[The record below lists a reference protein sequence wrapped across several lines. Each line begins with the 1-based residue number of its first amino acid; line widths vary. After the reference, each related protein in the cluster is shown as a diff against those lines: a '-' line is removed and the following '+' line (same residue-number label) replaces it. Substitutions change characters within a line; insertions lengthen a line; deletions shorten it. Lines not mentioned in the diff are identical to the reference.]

1 MKGACHMILMQLSHV
16 TKSFD
21 GEEIFEDVNFEVKT
35 GERIGIVGRNGA
47 GKSTL
52 MKIIAGVE
60 NYDSGHISK
69 IKGLKLGYL
78 TQQMTLNTQNTVFE
92 EMAKPFAHVQSISE
106 RMKDE
111 TDWLAAHADM
121 YESVEYKTHIDQY
134 EKLSNEFEQ
143 LEGYQY
149 ESKIKTVLNGLDFS
163 EADYHRPINDFSG
176 GQKTRLSLAQM
187 LLSEPDLLLLDEP
200 TNHLDM
206 ATTEWLE
213 DYLKYFKGAIVIISH
228 DRFFL
233 DKIVTQIYDVS
244 LGEVKHYIG
253 NYAKFIELR
262 DQYYQKRLAEYE
274 RQQNEIKRLETFVE
288 KNITRASTSGMAK
301 SRRKALEKMER
312 LEKPMLDAR
321 SANIQFDF
329 DRNTG
334 NDVMHIQDLT
344 IGYISPITQPIQFEI
359 NKGDHI
365 GIIGPNGIGKSTLI
379 KTLAKRLPPLSGQV
393 IDGANLKI
401 GYYDQKQA
409 EFRSNKTIL
418 NFVWDQYR
426 QMPEKDVRAVLGRF
440 LFTQDDVLKVI
451 NDLSGGEKARLQL
464 ALLMLERNNV
474 LILDEPTNH
483 LDIDSKEML
492 EQALKHFQGT
502 LIFVSHDRY
511 FINQLANRIFDLN
524 EKGGTLYLGD
534 YQYYLE
540 KLEQQQA
547 LAAYDNQQNQATL
560 EVDSSTQ
567 PTTYQDQKTLR
578 REKRKI
584 ERQIESDESQIS
596 ELEDKIA
603 AIDLQMTDEAVIND
617 FEKTQSLAEERQ
629 KIEQALE
636 QVMTNWEELQL
647 LLTEYED

>member
-1 MKGACHMILMQLSHV
+1 MILMQLSHV

-106 RMKDE
+106 RMKVE

-244 LGEVKHYIG
+244 LGEVKHYVG

-301 SRRKALEKMER
+301 SRRKVLEKMER

-344 IGYISPITQPIQFEI
+344 IGYVSPITQPIQFEI

-603 AIDLQMTDEAVIND
+603 AIDLQMTDETVIND
-617 FEKTQSLAEERQ
+617 FEKTKSLAEERQ

>member
-1 MKGACHMILMQLSHV
+1 MILMQLSHV

-244 LGEVKHYIG
+244 LGEVKHYVG

-301 SRRKALEKMER
+301 SRRKTLEKMER

-344 IGYISPITQPIQFEI
+344 IGYVSPITQPLRFEI

-567 PTTYQDQKTLR
+567 PTTYQDQKMLR

>member
-1 MKGACHMILMQLSHV
+1 MILMQLSHV

-106 RMKDE
+106 RMKVE

-244 LGEVKHYIG
+244 LGEVKHYVG

-301 SRRKALEKMER
+301 SRRKVLEKMER

-344 IGYISPITQPIQFEI
+344 IGYVSPITQPIQFEI